1 MCCKPTRAKIYLNRC
16 VIVCQ
21 EKIEWIYR
29 IVNKCGS
36 LQMVLLDTFT
46 RGPIA
51 TTTLSVHNPK
61 NFPNPKIQA
70 TRHLTPKSQI
80 PFRIVPENGS
90 AVPISIQQRDLTA
103 VKINAELP
111 LESIL

>member
-61 NFPNPKIQA
+61 NFLNPKIQA
-70 TRHLTPKSQI
+70 SRHLTPKFQI
-80 PFRIVPENGS
+80 PVRIVPENVS
-90 AVPISIQQRDLTA
+90 AVLASIQKSDFLA
-103 VKINAELP
+103 VKFNPKLP
-111 LESIL
+111 S

>member
-1 MCCKPTRAKIYLNRC
+1 MIRLIDSILKFFI
-16 VIVCQ
+16 
-21 EKIEWIYR
+21 
-29 IVNKCGS
+29 
-36 LQMVLLDTFT
+36 
-46 RGPIA
+46 
-51 TTTLSVHNPK
+51 
-61 NFPNPKIQA
+61 NFIIRVFSFNTKIQA